1 LTKVVWDSGTAYDFF
16 ISLFVLHN
24 PDRFGLRAS
33 WAAGVRSRI
42 PFHHRQFLEETL
54 EFLPAPLGWL
64 NSLQTDSKDT
74 KTVLK
79 SLASIPADNRLI
91 TLFKNQEITPEVGIT
106 IQKIRS
112 SQTIEQTD
120 LDSLRQIFI
129 KRILP
134 IKPRAI
140 QKLAQAFA
148 NSSLFG
154 DQLLAA
160 YESYY
165 EVFFKEEEIRIQP
178 IIERGL
184 LDSHGLADTLSVPAL
199 VDELSKGVT
208 YESME
213 TMDRIW
219 LVPSYWSSP
228 LIFLIEPRT
237 NEKLMVFGCRSE
249 EQNLVPGEYV
259 PDSLVVALKAL
270 SDSTRL
276 RIASYL
282 QESPETPS
290 SLGKKLRL
298 RPPTVVH
305 HLNIMRL
312 AGLVQ
317 VKISKDGE
325 RSYSLRDQAIPSL
338 IRQIEHFFNDKSASS

>member
-1 LTKVVWDSGTAYDFF
+1 MTNVVWDSGTAYDFF

-24 PDRFGLRAS
+24 PDRFGLRPS

-42 PFHHRQFLEETL
+42 PAYYRQFLEETL

-64 NSLQTDSKDT
+64 NSINADSKDT
-74 KTVLK
+74 KTVLE
-79 SLASIPADNRLI
+79 SLAMIPAENRLV
-91 TLFKNQEITPEVGIT
+91 TLFKNQEITPEVGNT
-106 IQKIRS
+106 IQKIKS
-112 SQTIEQTD
+112 SQSIEQGD
-120 LDSLRQIFI
+120 LDSLRQIFL

-148 NSSLFG
+148 ASSLFG

-165 EVFFKEEEIRIQP
+165 EVFFKEEEIRIKP
-178 IIERGL
+178 IIARGL
-184 LDSHGLADTLSVPAL
+184 LDSQGMADTLSVPAL

-213 TMDRIW
+213 TLNTLW
-219 LVPSYWSSP
+219 LVPSYWCSP
-228 LIFLIEPRT
+228 LIFMIEPRT

-259 PDSLVVALKAL
+259 PDGLVIALKAL

-282 QESPETPS
+282 QEAPETPS
-290 SLGKKLRL
+290 SLAKKLRL

-325 RSYSLRDQAIPSL
+325 RSYSLREQAIPSL
-338 IRQIEHFFNDKSASS
+338 VRQIDNFFNDKSVSS